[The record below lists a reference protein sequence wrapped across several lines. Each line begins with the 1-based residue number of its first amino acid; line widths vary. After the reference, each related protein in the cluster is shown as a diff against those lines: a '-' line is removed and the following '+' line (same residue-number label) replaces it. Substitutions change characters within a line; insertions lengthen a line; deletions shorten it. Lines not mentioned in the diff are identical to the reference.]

1 MSFSTRST
9 AAEQLDIETELSE
22 LPKNDSRPPQP
33 VNTDSTLPTHHLP
46 PVTQIVPPVNNLT
59 ISSSTN
65 NTLTAPD
72 EASTWMSHIKE
83 YAPVVGVVGTV
94 IGVVVAI
101 ITVAVK

>member
-9 AAEQLDIETELSE
+9 AVEQLDIETELSE

-33 VNTDSTLPTHHLP
+33 VSTDSTLPTHHLP

-59 ISSSTN
+59 IPSSTN
-65 NTLTAPD
+65 NTLTTPSK
-72 EASTWMSHIKE
+72 ASTWMTHVKE
-83 YAPVVGVVGTV
+83 YAPVVGVIGTV
-94 IGVVVAI
+94 IGIIVAI

>member
-9 AAEQLDIETELSE
+9 AVEQFDIETELSE
-22 LPKNDSRPPQP
+22 LPKDDFRPSQP
-33 VNTDSTLPTHHLP
+33 VNTDSALPTHHLP
-46 PVTQIVPPVNNLT
+46 PVTQILPPVNSLT

-65 NTLTAPD
+65 NTLTAPG
-72 EASTWMSHIKE
+72 EASTWMSHVKE

-94 IGVVVAI
+94 IGVIVAI

>member
-9 AAEQLDIETELSE
+9 AVEQLDIETELSE

-33 VNTDSTLPTHHLP
+33 VNTDTILPTHHLP
-46 PVTQIVPPVNNLT
+46 PATQILPPVHNLT

-65 NTLTAPD
+65 KTLTAPS
-72 EASTWMSHIKE
+72 EASTWMSHVKE
-83 YAPVVGVVGTV
+83 YAPVVGVIGTV
-94 IGVVVAI
+94 IGVIVAI